1 MSESNCVECGI
12 SSVSEEDALDC
23 QSCRHKVRP
32 DSEKKALLNRCSR
45 AEGQLR
51 GIKRMIEEDVYCDDV
66 LNQIAAAQSALSALS
81 RILLEQHMKS
91 CLVDRIQ
98 NNDESVIDELMS
110 TINKLMR

>member
-1 MSESNCVECGI
+1 MSELNCVDCGV
-12 SSVSEEDALDC
+12 SSVSEGDALDC

>member
-1 MSESNCVECGI
+1 MSESNCVDCGVK
-12 SSVSEEDALDC
+12 SVSELDELNC
-23 QSCRHKVRP
+23 HACRHKVRP

-51 GIKRMIEEDVYCDDV
+51 GIKRMIEADVYCDDV

-91 CLVDRIQ
+91 CLVERIQ
-98 NNDESVIDELMS
+98 NDDETVIDELMS